1 MISVPFHS
9 LKHMHDHLKT
19 DLDRAVESV
28 YTRGQFIL
36 GAEVDEFEKAYASY
50 SGTKFCVGMA
60 SGLDALYASLFLV
73 GIGEGDEVIVPA
85 HTYIATWLA
94 ITRTGAK
101 IVPVDVLPDTMLMNP
116 AGIEEAITKDTKAIL
131 PVHLYGSSCNMTR
144 IEGIAEKHKLLVAE
158 DNAQGH
164 GASWNNKLT
173 GSFGQCNATS
183 FYPTKNL
190 GAIGDGGAITT
201 DSEKIYQEAIRFRNY
216 GSSERF
222 VNPAIG
228 INSRLDEIQA
238 AVLRVK
244 LLHLDEWNK
253 GRREIADVYTHAL
266 GGIGDIILPSANDG
280 DVFHL
285 YVIRTQHREKLR
297 SYLFQKGIGTMVHY
311 PIPPHL
317 QEAYK
322 QLKYRKGNF
331 PVSEGISET
340 ALSLPMWPGL
350 ASNQIQWVIEHVQG
364 FFDANPILSSFKK

>member
-1 MISVPFHS
+1 MISVPFCS
-9 LKHMHDHLKT
+9 LKHVHDQLKT

-28 YTRGQFIL
+28 YKRGQFIL
-36 GAEVDEFEKAYASY
+36 GTEVEEFEKAYASY

-60 SGLDALYASLFLV
+60 SGLDALYASLFLMGV
-73 GIGEGDEVIVPA
+73 GEGDEVIVPT

-94 ITRTGAK
+94 ISRAGAK
-101 IVPVDVLPDTMLMNP
+101 VVPVDVLPDTMLINP
-116 AGIEEAITKDTKAIL
+116 DGIERLITKHTKAIL
-131 PVHLYGSSCNMTR
+131 PVHLYGSACNMTR
-144 IEGIAEKHKLLVAE
+144 ILETAEKYKLLIVE

-164 GASWNNKLT
+164 GAIWNNKLT

-201 DSEKIYQEAIRFRNY
+201 NSKEIYQEAIQFRNY

-222 VNPAIG
+222 VNPVIG

-238 AVLRVK
+238 AVLSVK
-244 LLHLDEWNK
+244 LAHLDRWNNE
-253 GRREIADVYTHAL
+253 RREIAKAYSTAL
-266 GGIGDIILPSANDG
+266 SGIGDIILPFANDG

-285 YVIRTQHREKLR
+285 YVIRTQQREKLR

-317 QEAYK
+317 QGAYK
-322 QLKYRKGNF
+322 QLRFRKGDF
-331 PVSEGISET
+331 PVSEHISET

-350 ASNQIQWVIEHVQG
+350 GPDQIQWVIEHVKG
-364 FFDANPILSSFKK
+364 FFANHTR

>member
-1 MISVPFHS
+1 
-9 LKHMHDHLKT
+9 MHDHLKT
-19 DLDRAVESV
+19 ELDRAVEGV
-28 YTRGQFIL
+28 YKRGQFIL
-36 GAEVDEFEKAYASY
+36 GPEVEEFEKAYASY

-60 SGLDALYASLFLV
+60 SGLDALFASLSLLRV
-73 GIGEGDEVIVPA
+73 GKGDEVIVPA

-101 IVPVDVLPDTMLMNP
+101 IVPVDVLSDTMLINP
-116 AGIEEAITKDTKAIL
+116 DGIEEAITSHTKAIL
-131 PVHLYGSSCNMTR
+131 PVHLYGASCNMTR
-144 IEGIAEKHKLLVAE
+144 IQDIAEKHMLLIVE

-164 GASWNNKLT
+164 GASWSNKLT

-201 DSEKIYQEAIRFRNY
+201 NSEKVYQDAIQFRNY

-222 VNPAIG
+222 VNPVIG

-244 LLHLDEWNK
+244 LAHLDNWNNE
-253 GRREIADVYTHAL
+253 RREIASMYASAL
-266 GGIGDIILPSANDG
+266 AEVGDIILPSSSEE

-285 YVIRTQHREKLR
+285 YVIRTQQREKLR

-311 PIPPHL
+311 PIPVHL

-322 QLKYRKGNF
+322 HLRYRKGDF
-331 PVSEGISET
+331 PVSENISAT

-350 ASNQIQWVIEHVQG
+350 GSNQIQWVIEQVQA
-364 FFDANPILSSFKK
+364 FFDA